1 MLTLT
6 LMPLNSLN
14 KSWDREDPNATVPA
28 THAEMEVIDKTDF
41 KAQEADAERGGSTH
55 VEDAKP

>member
-1 MLTLT
+1 
-6 LMPLNSLN
+6 MPLNSLN

-55 VEDAKP
+55 VEDAKA